1 MESPMTRCVPLEQLP
16 FFPSLT
22 ILQEHDSGI
31 NGDADDGNALPSLPP
46 RFQPSPTDARLAPLV
61 PRIRLLT
68 KAVRVLRQKRFQ
80 DHIRMIITRLKPLV
94 VDFWRQHN
102 DHNESFRLF
111 TKGFASLIDNV
122 DTE

>member
-22 ILQEHDSGI
+22 ILQEHDI
-31 NGDADDGNALPSLPP
+31 GNALPSLPP

-102 DHNESFRLF
+102 DHDESFRLF